1 MEYSY
6 KQFVTEIQN
15 FVDKAILTSTPVDC
29 RIVETDEDCSYAPQE
44 DSSETAQ
51 YLHVELLE
59 GDISPDFIF
68 TYKIDIIYSCIL
80 QLPEIYFSTSKRS
93 KDSGETIHILTFDEF
108 KDSELGKI
116 FEDMN
121 EEQQMAFLTPK
132 YHPISNSIAFTLHE
146 CELERVMRNTESD
159 IAEINYLNRW
169 ISFVFQAIGIQT
181 IYKDKEFIE
190 TVFKD

>member
-1 MEYSY
+1 M
-6 KQFVTEIQN
+6 N
-15 FVDKAILTSTPVDC
+15 LT
-29 RIVETDEDCSYAPQE
+29 
-44 DSSETAQ
+44 
-51 YLHVELLE
+51 
-59 GDISPDFIF
+59 
-68 TYKIDIIYSCIL
+68 
-80 QLPEIYFSTSKRS
+80 LPEIYFRHLQKKQKQWRNHPYSK
-93 KDSGETIHILTFDEF
+93 ILCI

-121 EEQQMAFLTPK
+121 EEQKMAFLTPK

-146 CELERVMRNTESD
+146 CELDRVMRNTESD